1 MGKQVSICKE
11 CGLCVADC
19 GFEVYRT
26 IPAQI
31 ATLREK
37 WDPVNLSSPLRAYLY
52 QVVNENEAPL
62 YQPTAE
68 DDEHKWE
75 EAFNK
80 RPSATTVPALV
91 RGFWSLG
98 KRAQRQRE
106 FIEACQV
113 RLHEIN
119 ASLDAQ
125 LDLHAHQVAARLS
138 ECRRKHLVA
147 SQRTLALAA
156 KVQALRNRGY
166 VMDNAEE
173 MLKTKLRK
181 LEAQV
186 FDPTLNGREQEI
198 YAKMCSIRERG
209 QEFQER
215 LDRLKPLVEGDNE
228 GLDEEVIRAA
238 KTVSVYL
245 YHN

>member
-1 MGKQVSICKE
+1 M
-11 CGLCVADC
+11 
-19 GFEVYRT
+19 YRT

-37 WDPVNLSSPLRAYLY
+37 WDPINMSSPLRIYLY

-62 YQPTAE
+62 YQPSAE
-68 DDEHKWE
+68 DDENKWE

-80 RPSATTVPALV
+80 RPSADRVPALV
-91 RGFWSLG
+91 RGFWALG

-119 ASLDAQ
+119 SSLDAQ
-125 LDLHAHQVAARLS
+125 LELHAHQVASRLS

-147 SQRTLALAA
+147 SQRTLSLAA
-156 KVQALRNRGY
+156 KIQVLRNRGY

-173 MLKTKLRK
+173 LLKTKLRK
-181 LEAQV
+181 LEASI
-186 FDPTLNGREQEI
+186 FDPALNGREQEI
-198 YAKMCSIRERG
+198 YAKMIGIRERG
-209 QEFQER
+209 RELQ
-215 LDRLKPLVEGDNE
+215 DRLEKSKPLAQGDDE
-228 GLDEEVIRAA
+228 ALDEEVVKAA
-238 KTVSVYL
+238 KSVSVL
-245 YHN
+245 ISKF